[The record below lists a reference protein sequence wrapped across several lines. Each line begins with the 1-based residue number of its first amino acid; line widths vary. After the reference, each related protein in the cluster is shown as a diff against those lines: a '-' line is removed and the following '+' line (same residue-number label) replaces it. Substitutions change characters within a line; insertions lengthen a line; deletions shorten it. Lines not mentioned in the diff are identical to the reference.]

1 MKAFAFLLGTTLLP
15 SLLAGCTATSAQDRG
30 HVATLMYGSTRPA
43 EADSYSAF
51 LVARYAALTNDPRR
65 ALEGYEAAFDAAP
78 GETELAERAV
88 FAALMAGRFEDA
100 ARVAGEVEGA
110 VAQTSSLVR
119 LTLAVDAIRDRRYSR
134 AEDYLHAGSY
144 GHFNHTM
151 AANLMAW
158 LTLERSGPEA
168 AKEQLLTQLGDDP
181 IIDSVTLYMLGTIHL
196 AAGED
201 AEALAVFETLWERGP
216 RLAQAT
222 EAQARLLAQR
232 GRTLEAMTILSAFRR
247 EVGPNPSIDRLKAEL
262 DAGEQVTVRRPSL
275 REGAALAIYAPAA
288 ALSARTGSDLSG
300 VYFSMAL
307 ALDPDMDVAR
317 TLWAD
322 ALDTSGRRGD
332 AIAVLSEVPE
342 QSEFYAT
349 ARGQIA
355 WALRRQGYN
364 DEALEVANEALASTH
379 DRDLMVQIGDLLT
392 TLDRDGEAEEVFSR
406 VIHMDIES
414 GAMDW
419 RIWLARGA
427 ARERLGRWGEA
438 EADLRQALALS
449 PDNAEILNHLG
460 YNLVD
465 RGLSLEEGMRLI
477 SRAVDLEP
485 RSGLILDSLGW
496 AYLKLGDY
504 DRAVVHLERAVE
516 LTPGDPVINE
526 HLGDAYWYTGRRLEA
541 RFQWRRALTLN
552 PRPSDVTALHAK
564 LETGLPVEHKS
575 LMSVVELPPEESSHS
590 LPDAHE
596 GHGPS

>member
-1 MKAFAFLLGTTLLP
+1 MKAFAFLLGTTMLS
-15 SLLAGCTATSAQDRG
+15 SLAAGCTATSPQDRG
-30 HVATLMYGSTRPA
+30 HIATLMYGSTRPA

-110 VAQTSSLVR
+110 VAETSSLVR
-119 LTLAVDAIRDRRYSR
+119 LTLAVDAIRERNYSR

-262 DAGEQVTVRRPSL
+262 DAGDQVTVHRPSL

-307 ALDPDMDVAR
+307 ALDP
-317 TLWAD
+317 
-322 ALDTSGRRGD
+322 GRRGD

-355 WALRRQGYN
+355 WALRRQGHN

-406 VIHMDIES
+406 VIHMDVES
-414 GAMDW
+414 GSMDW

-496 AYLKLGDY
+496 AYFKLGDY

-552 PRPSDVTALHAK
+552 PRPGDVTALHAK
-564 LETGLPVEHKS
+564 LETGLPTEHKS
-575 LMSVVELPPEESSHS
+575 LMSVVELPAEDSSHS